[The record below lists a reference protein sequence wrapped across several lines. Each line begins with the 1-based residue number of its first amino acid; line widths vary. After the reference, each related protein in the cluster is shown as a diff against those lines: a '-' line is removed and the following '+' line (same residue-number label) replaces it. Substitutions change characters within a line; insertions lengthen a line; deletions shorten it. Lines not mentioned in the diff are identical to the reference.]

1 MICCV
6 SGRIGCVTTATMVV
20 KGSHKGLSCLA
31 KHLHLLLLRI
41 KLVMT
46 FLGRLGIWWLNQT
59 ISVAAL
65 SKEVPWW
72 ELLLHLP

>member
-1 MICCV
+1 
-6 SGRIGCVTTATMVV
+6 
-20 KGSHKGLSCLA
+20 
-31 KHLHLLLLRI
+31 
-41 KLVMT
+41 MT